1 MLDLDFAPIDV
12 DESTTGYIGFVASVV
27 ASLTCFTISFW
38 VERMKGS
45 YKRLI
50 IVLLILASCF
60 FTWQTLIV
68 NRVLPFSKL
77 QLYISTVAGIKDKTL
92 SYKYELS
99 GAHTSP
105 ITTIHALALSYCVTY
120 KVQQL

>member
-12 DESTTGYIGFVASVV
+12 DESTTGYIGFIASVV

-77 QLYISTVAGIKDKTL
+77 QLYISTVAGIREELTKIRYSL
-92 SYKYELS
+92 SQ
-99 GAHTSP
+99 
-105 ITTIHALALSYCVTY
+105 I
-120 KVQQL
+120 